1 MRLHVLQGCEYYIF
15 SKNLTSVSLCVLLLL
30 HIGDSIVAS
39 LRMDHDGGIDE
50 KAPIEH
56 TSTCSSTASE
66 CD

>member
-1 MRLHVLQGCEYYIF
+1 MGNVRLQGCEYYIF
-15 SKNLTSVSLCVLLLL
+15 SKNLISVSLCVLLL
-30 HIGDSIVAS
+30 HIGDSIMAS

-56 TSTCSSTASE
+56 ASTCSSTASE